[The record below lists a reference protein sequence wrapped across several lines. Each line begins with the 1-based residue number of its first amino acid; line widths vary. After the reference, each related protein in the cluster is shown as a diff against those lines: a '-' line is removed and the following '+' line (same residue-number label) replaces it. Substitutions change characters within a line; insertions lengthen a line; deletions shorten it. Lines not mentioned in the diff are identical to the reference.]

1 MHVLSPH
8 GVVHACHYG
17 NSNLDGI
24 ACCIHLWMD
33 LSTSINYIPNNHL
46 YQLTHRNKSRDLHTP
61 PPPPDP
67 VNPIRSARVPSSLSN
82 TLSRHL
88 YVCFALDPSFILSF
102 YQRRLL
108 LRGEKAFI
116 CYWWAF
122 KAVGLVSVNRGCPLP
137 YLLPPPLSL
146 RREKRGNRRKRLFCD
161 RWMKHDGSA
170 GHQPGFLCSELCGE
184 C

>member
-1 MHVLSPH
+1 MPVTMATATWMVPHVAFTFGWIYPL
-8 GVVHACHYG
+8 
-17 NSNLDGI
+17 LLI
-24 ACCIHLWMD
+24 
-33 LSTSINYIPNNHL
+33 TFPNNHPD
-46 YQLTHRNKSRDLHTP
+46 QLTRRNKSRDLHTP

-67 VNPIRSARVPSSLSN
+67 VNPIRAAQVPSSLSN
-82 TLSRHL
+82 TLARQL
-88 YVCFALDPSFILSF
+88 YACFALDPSFILSF
-102 YQRRLL
+102 YQCRLL

-170 GHQPGFLCSELCGE
+170 GHQPGFLCSERCGE